1 MVQVNVTLTE
11 TIKKLLDEKKYS
23 TLRDILTTMMPFDI
37 AAVFR
42 ELQDEKT
49 PILFRILPK
58 ELAAETFVEMDE
70 ETQEFLIH
78 GFSDSE
84 LKEIVDELFVDDA
97 VDLIEEM
104 PANVVKRI
112 LRQADKQTRRE
123 INELLKYPED
133 SAGSI
138 MTTEFIS
145 LRPDM
150 TAEMAIKRIRR
161 TGVDKETIYTCY
173 VNDDNN
179 KLIGITTVKDL
190 LLAEDDRPVR
200 ELMEENVISVH
211 TLADQEEVATL
222 FSNYDFLALP
232 VVDNEQR
239 IVGIVTIDDA
249 IDVIREEA
257 TEDIEKMAAVLPS
270 DKPYMRTSVWGI
282 YKKRVP
288 WLLVLMLSATFT
300 STIISSF
307 DGMLASVIILSSF
320 IPMITGSGG
329 NAGSQASVSVIRAL
343 SLGEIEFK
351 SMFKVLWKE
360 LRVALL
366 CGVTLAAAN
375 FIKLLLFD
383 LRGHE
388 NGVLIALVVSLTLVG
403 TIVMAKIVGS
413 SLPLLSSKIGLDP
426 AVMANPL
433 ISTVCDSLSLLIYCG
448 VASLMLVLSGPFR
461 RIAFSAA
468 GYGRVYRPF
477 FCFPIK
483 RPQIKNLQKNFR

>member
-11 TIKKLLDEKKYS
+11 TIKVLLETKKYG
-23 TLRDILTTMMPFDI
+23 TLRDILVTMKPFDI
-37 AAVFR
+37 AAVFE

-58 ELAAETFVEMDE
+58 ELAAETFVEMDD

-84 LKEIVDELFVDDA
+84 LKEVVDELFVDDA

-112 LRQADKQTRRE
+112 LRQADKDMRKQ

-138 MTTEFIS
+138 MTTEFIV

-173 VNDDNN
+173 VNDENN

-190 LLAEDDRPVR
+190 LLAEDDIKVR
-200 ELMEENVISVH
+200 DMMEENVISVH
-211 TLADQEEVATL
+211 TLDDQEQVAQM
-222 FSNYDFLALP
+222 FSNYNFLALP
-232 VVDNEQR
+232 VVDNEMR
-239 IVGIVTIDDA
+239 LVGIVTIDDA
-249 IDVIREEA
+249 IDVIQEEA

-270 DKPYMRTSVWGI
+270 DKPYMRTGVFGI
-282 YKKRVP
+282 YRKRAP
-288 WLLVLMLSATFT
+288 WLLILMLSATFT

-307 DGMLASVIILSSF
+307 DGILAQIIILSSF

-343 SLGEIEFK
+343 SLGEIEFRNIL
-351 SMFKVLWKE
+351 SVLWKE
-360 LRVALL
+360 IRVAVL
-366 CGVTLAAAN
+366 CGLTLAVAN
-375 FIKLLLFD
+375 FFKLLFFD
-383 LRGHE
+383 LRGYTGTGSPAE
-388 NGVLIALVVSLTLVG
+388 IALVVSATLVG
-403 TIVMAKIVGS
+403 TIIMAKIVGA
-413 SLPLLSSKIGLDP
+413 SLPILASKIGFDP

-433 ISTVCDSLSLLIYCG
+433 ISTVCDSLSLLIYFA
-448 VASLMLVLSGPFR
+448 VAKALL
-461 RIAFSAA
+461 
-468 GYGRVYRPF
+468 
-477 FCFPIK
+477 PI
-483 RPQIKNLQKNFR
+483 

>member
-1 MVQVNVTLTE
+1 MVQVNVTLTQ
-11 TIKKLLDEKKYS
+11 TIKKLLEEKKYS
-23 TLRDILTTMMPFDI
+23 TLRDVLTTMMPYDI
-37 AAVFR
+37 AAVFE
-42 ELQDEKT
+42 ELQDEKM

-84 LKEIVDELFVDDA
+84 LKEVVDELFVDDA

-112 LRQADKQTRRE
+112 LRTADKDMRKE

-138 MTTEFIS
+138 MTTEFIL

-173 VNDDNN
+173 VNDENN

-190 LLAEDDRPVR
+190 LLANDDDYVR
-200 ELMEENVISVH
+200 DLMEENVISVH
-211 TLADQEEVATL
+211 TLDDQEQVAQM

-232 VVDNEQR
+232 VVDKEQR

-249 IDVIREEA
+249 IDVIQEEA

-270 DKPYMRTSVWGI
+270 DKPYMKTGVFGI
-282 YKKRVP
+282 YRKRVP
-288 WLLVLMLSATFT
+288 WLLILMLSATFT
-300 STIISSF
+300 STIIKSF
-307 DGMLASVIILSSF
+307 EGVLAQVLILSTF

-360 LRVALL
+360 LRVAIL
-366 CGVTLAAAN
+366 CGLTLAAAN
-375 FIKLLLFD
+375 FFKLMFFD
-383 LRGHE
+383 LRNYDGKGE
-388 NGVLIALVVSLTLVG
+388 PVLIALVVSLTIFG

-413 SLPLLSSKIGLDP
+413 SLPLLAKKIGFDP

-433 ISTVCDSLSLLIYCG
+433 ISTVCDSLSLLIYFA
-448 VASLMLVLSGPFR
+448 VALLILPNVL
-461 RIAFSAA
+461 AT
-468 GYGRVYRPF
+468 
-477 FCFPIK
+477 
-483 RPQIKNLQKNFR
+483 

>member
-1 MVQVNVTLTE
+1 MEQVNVTLTE
-11 TIKKLLDEKKYS
+11 TIRVLLEERKFN
-23 TLRDILTTMMPFDI
+23 TLRDILTTMKPYDI
-37 AAVFR
+37 AAIFE

-49 PILFRILPK
+49 PILFRIMPK
-58 ELAAETFVEMDE
+58 ELAAETFVEMDD

-78 GFSDSE
+78 GLSDSE
-84 LKEIVDELFVDDA
+84 LKEVVDELFVDDA

-112 LRQADKQTRRE
+112 LRQADKDMRKQ

-138 MTTEFIS
+138 MTTEFIV

-173 VNDDNN
+173 VTDNNN
-179 KLIGITTVKDL
+179 KLIGISTVKDL
-190 LLAEDDRPVR
+190 LLADDDDLVKD
-200 ELMEENVISVH
+200 LMEENVISVN
-211 TLADQEEVATL
+211 TLDDQEQVAQM
-222 FSNYDFLALP
+222 FSNYNFLALP
-232 VVDNEQR
+232 VVDNENR
-239 IVGIVTIDDA
+239 LVGIVTIDDA
-249 IDVIREEA
+249 IDVIQEEA

-282 YKKRVP
+282 YRKRIP

-307 DGMLASVIILSSF
+307 EGALASVIVLSSF

-360 LRVALL
+360 LRVSIL
-366 CGVTLAAAN
+366 CGATLAAAN
-375 FIKLLLFD
+375 FIKLMIFD
-383 LRGHE
+383 L
-388 NGVLIALVVSLTLVG
+388 NGNPNAFVIALVVSLTLLG
-403 TIVMAKIVGS
+403 TIMMSKLVGS
-413 SLPLLSSKIGLDP
+413 SLPLLASKIGFDP
-426 AVMANPL
+426 AVMANPR
-433 ISTVCDSLSLLIYCG
+433 ISTVCDSLSLLIYFG
-448 VASLMLVLSGPFR
+448 
-461 RIAFSAA
+461 IATT
-468 GYGRVYRPF
+468 
-477 FCFPIK
+477 ILN
-483 RPQIKNLQKNFR
+483 I